1 VVAFSPKPESMAF
14 PHRCSSYA
22 IGAMMSTRKSKLRCR
37 ESGISMIELIMAMT
51 LLAVGMAG
59 LMILITSAI
68 ASNSRNKLDT
78 TATVLSQMMLERL
91 IASGVNA
98 SSTFTITDCQSNSFT
113 IDPSGT
119 TAGRGAAL
127 SGSSIDFS
135 SAPNPTSGYSINYH
149 SCNAGASDATYN
161 VRWHVKVLQG
171 TNSEPFTKEIIV
183 ATRQIGAAGT
193 GPNQLKFFA
202 PPVTLRTVI
211 GR

>member
-1 VVAFSPKPESMAF
+1 MAF
-14 PHRCSSYA
+14 PQNRCSSYA
-22 IGAMMSTRKSKLRCR
+22 IGAMMFTRNNTSRSR

-51 LLAVGMAG
+51 VLAVGMAG

-68 ASNSRNKLDT
+68 ASNNRNKLDT

-98 SSTFTITDCQSNSFT
+98 SSTFTITDCQSNDLT
-113 IDPSGT
+113 VDPSGT
-119 TAGRGAAL
+119 TTGRGAAL

-135 SAPNPTSGYSINYH
+135 AAPDPVSGYSINYQT
-149 SCNAGASDATYN
+149 CNAGGNVATYN
-161 VRWHVKVLQG
+161 IRWHIKVLQG
-171 TNSEPFTKEIIV
+171 TDTEPFTKQLIV